1 MLPAHD
7 LGRSPSSVHSCD
19 RAWPRDFVLFFFGS
33 IEGSTEKSE
42 NVAFQSRKALT
53 TLAPKLHTHTLSS
66 GCGSRPHQ
74 HHEQHGTYS
83 CAVQWSH
90 RSWLP
95 CQGLPRLT
103 LLCHAGAA
111 ACPLVLAFTSRS
123 DCTVT
128 SFLSPSIRVPLANV
142 LISGSC
148 SSSSALIPT
157 SCTGAPDKCQ
167 HLAGP
172 KAQLWSLSRGRA
184 WAAPVR
190 KEVTAIIS
198 L

>member
-1 MLPAHD
+1 M
-7 LGRSPSSVHSCD
+7 
-19 RAWPRDFVLFFFGS
+19 
-33 IEGSTEKSE
+33 
-42 NVAFQSRKALT
+42 AFQSRKALT

-66 GCGSRPHQ
+66 GCGSGPHQ

-128 SFLSPSIRVPLANV
+128 SFLSPSVRVPWLTFSSLVPALHLQPLSPLLALALQTSVN
-142 LISGSC
+142 IWPGQRPSC
-148 SSSSALIPT
+148 
-157 SCTGAPDKCQ
+157 
-167 HLAGP
+167 GP
-172 KAQLWSLSRGRA
+172 SPEGGLGLLQFARRSQQL
-184 WAAPVR
+184 
-190 KEVTAIIS
+190 
-198 L
+198 